1 MRHRVRNLSKRNSG
15 DAYGKWVAGS
25 WNGLRGE
32 MVRFFQQAP
41 IHSQLVLEEQRES
54 LQRARA
60 REEGG
65 TAAAMKPSQQLQ
77 GSTPVSAPHHSN
89 TGNPGVFYINDVLKK
104 CCYATVLVRFYI
116 HRCSI
121 N

>member
-15 DAYGKWVAGS
+15 DAYGKSVAGS

-60 REEGG
+60 REKGG
-65 TAAAMKPSQQLQ
+65 TAAAILPSQQSQ
-77 GSTPVSAPHHSN
+77 GTTPVSAHITP
-89 TGNPGVFYINDVLKK
+89 TQ
-104 CCYATVLVRFYI
+104 ATPASFI
-116 HRCSI
+116 
-121 N
+121 